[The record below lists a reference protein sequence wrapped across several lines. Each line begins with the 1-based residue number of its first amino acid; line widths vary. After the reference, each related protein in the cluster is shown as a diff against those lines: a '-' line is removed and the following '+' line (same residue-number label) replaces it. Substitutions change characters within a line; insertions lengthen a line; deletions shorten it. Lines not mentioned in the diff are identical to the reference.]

1 MRIAAFE
8 IADDVPELH
17 DTLAIVM
24 VRPWVDVGRVGTLVL
39 TKLERH
45 LVAKELGRLARPGN
59 YLDFTRERPRTRI
72 VEGRRVLTLPNS
84 VVHYAPGG
92 ETGRDCMFLHLREP
106 HMQGEDYSDAIAA
119 LLGHFN
125 VTEYCRVGAMY
136 DSVPHT
142 RPLQVTAT
150 LSESQQELTRDLVSV
165 RKNTYQGPTSI
176 VNLVNQ
182 SLDEKGVQSTSLM
195 LHLPQ
200 YVQLDEDHMGAA
212 RVMEILCALYG
223 FPISLADTARGE
235 RQYEEIGRAVER
247 NPAVAKLIKDL
258 ESEYDR
264 QRASQAPGQESD
276 QEEISMPAEMEKF
289 LSELENGS
297 QSGDED
303 K

>member
-1 MRIAAFE
+1 
-8 IADDVPELH
+8 
-17 DTLAIVM
+17 
-24 VRPWVDVGRVGTLVL
+24 
-39 TKLERH
+39 
-45 LVAKELGRLARPGN
+45 
-59 YLDFTRERPRTRI
+59 
-72 VEGRRVLTLPNS
+72 
-84 VVHYAPGG
+84 
-92 ETGRDCMFLHLREP
+92 
-106 HMQGEDYSDAIAA
+106 
-119 LLGHFN
+119 
-125 VTEYCRVGAMY
+125 
-136 DSVPHT
+136 
-142 RPLQVTAT
+142 
-150 LSESQQELTRDLVSV
+150 
-165 RKNTYQGPTSI
+165 
-176 VNLVNQ
+176 
-182 SLDEKGVQSTSLM
+182 
-195 LHLPQ
+195 
-200 YVQLDEDHMGAA
+200 MGAA